1 LGITLEIPKNF
12 QPISEELFGELEL
25 IVIEIEPFTRTIQH
39 AFVESS
45 GKGILIISELEFIEG
60 VSPERHPLDYINIY
74 TRNLAIHYGV
84 DEITGEEIHTNDI
97 NTVVLAMIFGDDDYS
112 LFKGL
117 SYVFPNRFFMID
129 LYIYNAT
136 ITRDDAIGFQNIFNS
151 IRRL

>member
-1 LGITLEIPKNF
+1 LGIALEIPENF
-12 QPISEELFGELEL
+12 QPISEELFSELEL

-74 TRNLAIHYGV
+74 KRNLAAHYGV
-84 DEITGEEIHTNDI
+84 EEIIGEEIHSNDI
-97 NTVVLAMIFGDDDYS
+97 TTVVLAMIFGDNDYS

-129 LYIYNAT
+129 LYVFNT
-136 ITRDDAIGFQNIFNS
+136 NVTRDDAIGFQNVFNS
-151 IRRL
+151 LKTF